1 MHNAKANISAQELV
15 HNVIPKLRATE
26 KLVSDALLDMIK
38 TTNDEEERNRR
49 TLQQQEFEL
58 EVTMIRM
65 NLDHLMERY
74 AKEIQEVVDSADD
87 RPGALLQLDQHERF
101 AIESARQLYDRVQTI
116 QTA

>member
-1 MHNAKANISAQELV
+1 MRKTKDRISARELV
-15 HNVIPKLRATE
+15 HDVIPKLRATE
-26 KLVSDALLDMIK
+26 KLISDTLLDMIE
-38 TTNDEEERNRR
+38 TASDEDERNRR

-65 NLDHLMERY
+65 NLDHLLNRY
-74 AKEIQEVVDSADD
+74 AREIQNVVESADD
-87 RPGALLQLDQHERF
+87 RSGAILQLDQHERF